1 MLGVFFE
8 NPYHYTM
15 RKSIIIVVLAVI
27 CSVGWGQNLE
37 VELLIKKGISLH
49 EKGFYEDAIKKYQAA
64 LEIEPLNVLAH
75 YELSYSY
82 MESGKW
88 EEALYHSKQV
98 IRENK
103 DYWLEAVMVN
113 GAALDNLGESKKAIK
128 LYLKALKRKPNNYL
142 LNYNLGISLFSEEDY
157 VSAERAVQKAI
168 LNNRKHTSSHLLLAN
183 IKMQQGQRLKSAL
196 SLYFFLL
203 YEQDS
208 DRSVEAWDQLQVIW
222 LSAAIKN
229 KGAIAIKTNPKALSS
244 GMGGGEIAMGAIASN
259 FMMDEEAKTI
269 KEPHKFV
276 DKTQKLFSILNET
289 KNDDLG
295 FWEIVYLDHFN
306 ALSDQGH
313 IESFAYFIS
322 NCKYK
327 PEVLTWITEN
337 GYKFQEFMNWMEL
350 QP

>member
-1 MLGVFFE
+1 
-8 NPYHYTM
+8 M
-15 RKSIIIVVLAVI
+15 RKSIIVVIFALI
-27 CSVGWGQNLE
+27 STLGWGQNLE

-64 LEIEPLNVLAH
+64 LEIEPLNLLAH
-75 YELSYSY
+75 YELSFTC
-82 MESGKW
+82 MKSGKW
-88 EEALYHSKQV
+88 EDALYHSKQV
-98 IRENK
+98 IRENS
-103 DYWLEAVMVN
+103 DYWLDAIMVN
-113 GAALDNLGESKKAIK
+113 GAALDNLGERKKAIK
-128 LYLKALKRKPNNYL
+128 LYQKALRKKPDHYL
-142 LNYNLGISLFSEEDY
+142 LNYNLAISLFEEGDY
-157 VSAERAVQKAI
+157 PAAESAVQRAI

-196 SLYFFLL
+196 PLYYFLL

-208 DRSVEAWDQLQVIW
+208 ERSVEAWDQLQVIW

-229 KGAIAIKTNPKALSS
+229 KGGVAVKINPKAQAS
-244 GMGGGEIAMGAIASN
+244 GLVAGEIAMAAIASQYI
-259 FMMDEEAKTI
+259 MDEAAKLE

-276 DKTQKLFSILNET
+276 HKTKQLFNVLNET

-295 FWEIVYLDHFN
+295 FWELVYLDHFN
-306 ALSDQGH
+306 AMADLDH
-313 IESFAYFIS
+313 IASFAYFIS

-337 GYKFQEFMNWMEL
+337 GYEFQKFMNWMEL

>member
-1 MLGVFFE
+1 
-8 NPYHYTM
+8 M
-15 RKSIIIVVLAVI
+15 RKSIVIVVLAVI
-27 CSVGWGQNLE
+27 CSIGWGQNLE

-64 LEIEPLNVLAH
+64 LEIEPLNMLAH
-75 YELSYSY
+75 YEIAYAY
-82 MESGKW
+82 MESKKW

-98 IRENK
+98 VRENG

-128 LYLKALKRKPNNYL
+128 LYQKALKKKPDNYL
-142 LNYNLGISLFSEEDY
+142 LYYNLGISLFGEEDY
-157 VSAERAVQKAI
+157 EGAESAVQKAI
-168 LNNRKHTSSHLLLAN
+168 LNNRQHTSSHLLLAN

-196 SLYFFLL
+196 PLYFFLL

-229 KGAIAIKTNPKALSS
+229 KGVIAIKANPKALSS
-244 GMGGGEIAMGAIASN
+244 GLGAGEIGMGAIASS
-259 FMMDEEAKTI
+259 FMMDEDVKQL

-276 DKTQKLFSILNET
+276 NKTQKLFSLLNET

-306 ALSDQGH
+306 ALFDQGY

-337 GYKFQEFMNWMEL
+337 GYEFQKFMNWMEL